1 MVDAFDDV
9 YFYSFVEVKNNNY
22 SFVEVKNNNSRYYT
36 YLEDNKSSYVSL
48 LEYESDIPQKFDP
61 WNKTQTEVLTV
72 EEFESTTKDFVK
84 KLSKDYSFY
93 TKDAAKEAA
102 EESVKSYKKSLKEK
116 RTYVKTGN
124 EYTLSIYDKDGELQ
138 SRVTYKRM
146 SKWDSE
152 ERWDDYKDIRMPSKI
167 IRKIWKN
174 IVINMITTRITL
186 IMVMAVILNQ
196 ALTIAIVAKKKE
208 LIKSNQLI
216 S

>member
-9 YFYSFVEVKNNNY
+9 YFY

-124 EYTLSIYDKDGELQ
+124 EYTLSIYDKDGKLQ

-146 SKWDSE
+146 SKWDAE
-152 ERWDDYKDIRMPSKI
+152 ERWDDYKDAIKDY
-167 IRKIWKN
+167 KKDLKN

-196 ALTIAIVAKKKE
+196 ALTIAIVAKKE

>member
-48 LEYESDIPQKFDP
+48 LEYESDIPQKFDS

-102 EESVKSYKKSLKEK
+102 
-116 RTYVKTGN
+116 RR
-124 EYTLSIYDKDGELQ
+124 IC
-138 SRVTYKRM
+138 
-146 SKWDSE
+146 
-152 ERWDDYKDIRMPSKI
+152 KI
-167 IRKIWKN
+167 I
-174 IVINMITTRITL
+174 
-186 IMVMAVILNQ
+186 
-196 ALTIAIVAKKKE
+196 
-208 LIKSNQLI
+208 
-216 S
+216 

>member
-9 YFYSFVEVKNNNY
+9 YFY

-138 SRVTYKRM
+138 SRVIYKRM

-196 ALTIAIVAKKKE
+196 ALTIAIVAKKGIDK
-208 LIKSNQLI
+208 I
-216 S
+216 

>member
-9 YFYSFVEVKNNNY
+9 YFY

-93 TKDAAKEAA
+93 TKDADKEAV

-196 ALTIAIVAKKKE
+196 ALTIAIVAKKR
-208 LIKSNQLI
+208 NW
-216 S
+216 

>member
-9 YFYSFVEVKNNNY
+9 YFY

-138 SRVTYKRM
+138 SRVIYKRM
-146 SKWDSE
+146 SKWDAE

-196 ALTIAIVAKKKE
+196 ALTIAIVAKKGIDK
-208 LIKSNQLI
+208 I
-216 S
+216 

>member
-1 MVDAFDDV
+1 M
-9 YFYSFVEVKNNNY
+9 
-22 SFVEVKNNNSRYYT
+22 
-36 YLEDNKSSYVSL
+36 

-93 TKDAAKEAA
+93 TKDADKEAV

-146 SKWDSE
+146 SKWDAE
-152 ERWDDYKDIRMPSKI
+152 ERWDDYKDAIKDNKKDLKKYSDQYDNYKDHFDYGYGSDSESGSNDSDSSKK
-167 IRKIWKN
+167 RNW
-174 IVINMITTRITL
+174 
-186 IMVMAVILNQ
+186 
-196 ALTIAIVAKKKE
+196 
-208 LIKSNQLI
+208 
-216 S
+216 

>member
-9 YFYSFVEVKNNNY
+9 YLY

-124 EYTLSIYDKDGELQ
+124 EYTLSIYDKDGKLQ

-146 SKWDSE
+146 SKWDAE
-152 ERWDDYKDIRMPSKI
+152 ERWDDYKDAIKDYKKDLKKYSDQYDNYKDHFDYGYGSDSESGSNDSDSSKK
-167 IRKIWKN
+167 RNW
-174 IVINMITTRITL
+174 
-186 IMVMAVILNQ
+186 
-196 ALTIAIVAKKKE
+196 
-208 LIKSNQLI
+208 
-216 S
+216 

>member
-9 YFYSFVEVKNNNY
+9 YFY

-72 EEFESTTKDFVK
+72 EEFESTTEDFVK

-196 ALTIAIVAKKKE
+196 ALTIAIVAKKGIDK
-208 LIKSNQLI
+208 I
-216 S
+216 